1 MTMMKNGTYGASTTR
16 FEVASMPALADE
28 WDIETRGVRR
38 CGAEHVRTL
47 SNSIMAVDVG
57 RGDPAQW
64 PDRADDRFESHR
76 EKRESVLVGLGL
88 SAALVIGSIV
98 GGAFSDDTASM
109 SHQVSAQYV
118 AGAR

>member
-1 MTMMKNGTYGASTTR
+1 MTMMQNSTYGASTPRYEMAYTPSR
-16 FEVASMPALADE
+16 ADE

-38 CGAEHVRTL
+38 CGDEHVRTL
-47 SNSIMAVDVG
+47 SDSIMAGDVG

-64 PDRADDRFESHR
+64 PDRVGDRFESHR

-109 SHQVSAQYV
+109 PHQVSAQYV